1 MTQQQPSDSPI
12 KTIDQ
17 LITYINKFHTF
28 TLYDLLI
35 DHAGV
40 NIDPTEASSRVRLL
54 AIQSDRLI
62 LEYESAMFNLPV
74 KARIPVNPPFPSV
87 ADADTAAVRT
97 QILDDLARE
106 AAFDRGFVTT
116 APVTSYLLPTSFLEL
131 GIIVGTFLNV
141 PPLRD
146 YVFSHFLPSA
156 IANSTVIRAIEYYPW
171 LLFVSVMTIHATEL
185 VVLMRPLAHRAR
197 VAPEV
202 TWRWYFS
209 TLAEGYPAIR
219 RLKSLLK

>member
-1 MTQQQPSDSPI
+1 MTQQSDNPI

-35 DHAGV
+35 AHASV
-40 NIDPTEASSRVRLL
+40 DIDPAEPSSRVRLL
-54 AIQSDRLI
+54 AIKPDRLI
-62 LEYESAMFNLPV
+62 LEYESAFFKLPV

-87 ADADTAAVRT
+87 ADADTANVRT
-97 QILDDLARE
+97 RILDDLARE
-106 AAFDRGFVTT
+106 AALERGFVTT

-131 GIIVGTFLNV
+131 GIIVGTFINV

-146 YVFSHFLPSA
+146 YVFSHFLPPS
-156 IANSTVIRAIEYYPW
+156 IADSGVISAIEYYPW

-185 VVLMRPLAHRAR
+185 VMLMRPLAHRAR

-202 TWRWYFS
+202 KWRWYFS
-209 TLAEGYPAIR
+209 TLVEGYPAIR
-219 RLKSLLK
+219 RLKTLLN